1 MSPNAIGA
9 QFTSA
14 AAAYAAAIQPYAAR
28 LFFALLF
35 IEVLVTAI
43 QYMIDQGDAPR
54 YLGRTFR
61 HLLSAGFIYLML
73 VNAFPWMTAIM
84 KSFAAIGSAVSGI
97 PNLDPGTVL
106 GIGGQMAQTIFNA
119 PTNPGGLVSDVGL
132 VIGQTVA
139 AFFILLSFTVI
150 AALALLVVIEAYLVV
165 GGASI
170 LLAFGGSRFTA
181 PVAEGY
187 FGYVIKVGVRLLFF
201 YLMLGIGIRIA
212 TGWNAALTAAC
223 VPTTVTLPWYATY
236 GVPPTKIITTIC
248 SAPLSWN
255 LLLMLVANSVILMI
269 LTTVV
274 PSTAA
279 GIVSGTVGLALN
291 HAFEAAFIAKTIIS
305 PMSSIMQSAS
315 NKAIRAFGGNDGS
328 LEARLRAN
336 ERLAPPK
343 PPENPAKAPTG
354 APNYGSQGDPST
366 GTRVMDPKLTRP
378 MVGSSGRPS
387 GISATTQ
394 IGSNGSGKGTTNIGA
409 GSTKGT
415 TKI

>member
-1 MSPNAIGA
+1 MDPNTIGA

-73 VNAFPWMTAIM
+73 VNAFPWMTAIIH
-84 KSFAAIGSAVSGI
+84 SFGAIGSAVSGI
-97 PNLDPGTVL
+97 PDLNPSTVL
-106 GIGGQMAQTIFNA
+106 SIGGRMAETIFNA
-119 PTNPGGLVSDVGL
+119 PTNPGGVVSDLGL
-132 VIGQTVA
+132 ALGETVA
-139 AFFILLSFTVI
+139 GFFVLLSFAII
-150 AALALLVVIEAYLVV
+150 AALALLVVVEAYLVI

-181 PVAEGY
+181 PIAEGY

-201 YLMLGIGIRIA
+201 YLMIGVGIRIA

-236 GVPPTKIITTIC
+236 GVPPTKIIAAVC
-248 SAPLSWN
+248 SAPLSMH
-255 LLLMLVANSVILMI
+255 LLLMLVANSIVLLII
-269 LTTVV
+269 TTVV

-336 ERLAPPK
+336 EGIAPPK
-343 PPENPAKAPTG
+343 PPEKSAKAPTG
-354 APNYGSQGDPST
+354 APNYGSQGDPSS
-366 GTRVMDPKLTRP
+366 GTRVMDPKFTRA
-378 MVGSSGRPS
+378 MGSSGRPS
-387 GISATTQ
+387 GISTTTQ

-409 GSTKGT
+409 GSTKST